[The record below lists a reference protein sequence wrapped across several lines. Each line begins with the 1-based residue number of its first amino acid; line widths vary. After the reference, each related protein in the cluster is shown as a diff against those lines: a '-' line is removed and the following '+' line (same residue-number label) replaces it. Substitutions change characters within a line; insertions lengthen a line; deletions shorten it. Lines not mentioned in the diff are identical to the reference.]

1 MDQGIKIG
9 DKSPDFNLPSVD
21 GKNYSLSDF
30 KDKSVLIVMFTCNH
44 CPYVQAYEERF
55 IALQNEFK
63 EKGVTLIGINSND
76 DKNYPEDSFENMVKR
91 AEDKGY
97 NFPYLRDKSQK
108 VAHAYGATHTPH
120 LFVFDEERKLR
131 YTGKIDDNWREP
143 DKVKERFLRDAILA
157 LLEKKKIKNPE
168 TYAIGCTIKWAR

>member
-9 DKSPDFNLPSVD
+9 DKAPDFNLPSVD

-30 KDKSVLIVMFTCNH
+30 KDKSVLIVAFTCNH

-108 VAHAYGATHTPH
+108 VAH
-120 LFVFDEERKLR
+120 
-131 YTGKIDDNWREP
+131 
-143 DKVKERFLRDAILA
+143 
-157 LLEKKKIKNPE
+157 
-168 TYAIGCTIKWAR
+168 

>member
-9 DKSPDFNLPSVD
+9 DKAPDFNLPSVD

-63 EKGVTLIGINSND
+63 EKGVTLIG
-76 DKNYPEDSFENMVKR
+76 
-91 AEDKGY
+91 
-97 NFPYLRDKSQK
+97 
-108 VAHAYGATHTPH
+108 
-120 LFVFDEERKLR
+120 
-131 YTGKIDDNWREP
+131 
-143 DKVKERFLRDAILA
+143 
-157 LLEKKKIKNPE
+157 
-168 TYAIGCTIKWAR
+168 